1 MEVTGYYLACQ
12 RTSRSDSLSRN
23 SSALYSCTLARER
36 RDRTGFLTRLAV
48 SSSYGSHF
56 QKSVNCAAIGSCCQ
70 QFESCGKES
79 SAAALGAY
87 LHPVAKPLSVN
98 LGATAWGAK
107 PGMLPNRGH
116 LRNPAHPGVPGLHLT
131 TLEPSFPRRVEG
143 GQKI

>member
-1 MEVTGYYLACQ
+1 MNESPQVLGSNLHESFVGSVRKSRLKTCRGASASGPACEEVTGYYLACQ

-87 LHPVAKPLSVN
+87 LHPNV
-98 LGATAWGAK
+98 LGLVG
-107 PGMLPNRGH
+107 N
-116 LRNPAHPGVPGLHLT
+116 
-131 TLEPSFPRRVEG
+131 
-143 GQKI
+143 